1 MPSRNA
7 GVTIVVDAMGGDY
20 APDVNIKGAVSAL
33 REAADLNIQLVGDE
47 TTIRASLRKHHAQ
60 ESSRLSILHASE
72 VITMEDHAASV
83 MRKKKDSS
91 LHVGLN
97 QVKEGKAD
105 AFISAGNSGAVMAV
119 SLFVLGRMA
128 DVERPAILVKLPN
141 LNSHT
146 ILLDAGANVDCKPS
160 HLLQFGIMGQ
170 IYAEVIERKPNARI
184 ALLSNGSET
193 HKGNELTRQ
202 AHDLFT
208 ESRFKNYIGYVE
220 GFDIFRGTADVV
232 ICDGF
237 VGNVTLKLSEG
248 LAQTAAE
255 WFKKEIKSDW
265 RAIIGIAFLKSI
277 LKKFKNKFDY
287 EPYGAAPLMGIDGI
301 VMISHGASTD
311 VAIRNG
317 ILTAKRGVEQ
327 KFTERIKEYMQLK
340 FVKKEQA

>member
-1 MPSRNA
+1 MPSPNT

-20 APDVNIKGAVSAL
+20 APDVNIKGAIAAL
-33 REAADLNIQLVGDE
+33 RESSDLNIQLVGDE
-47 TTIRASLRKHHAQ
+47 TTIRASLRKHRAQ
-60 ESSRLSILHASE
+60 ESSRLSILHAGE

-91 LHVGLN
+91 LHIGLT
-97 QVKEGKAD
+97 QVKEGRAD

-119 SLFVLGRMA
+119 SLFVLGRLSN
-128 DVERPAILVKLPN
+128 VERPAILVKLPN

-160 HLLQFGIMGQ
+160 HLYQFAIMGQ
-170 IYAEVIERKPNARI
+170 MYAEVIERKPNARI

-193 HKGNELTRQ
+193 HKGNELTRE
-202 AHDLFT
+202 AHNLLT
-208 ESRFKNYIGYVE
+208 ESQFKNYIGYVE
-220 GFDIFRGTADVV
+220 GFDIFKGTADVV

-248 LAQTAAE
+248 LADTAAE
-255 WFKKEIKSDW
+255 WFKSEIKSNW
-265 RAIIGIAFLKSI
+265 RAMIGIAFLKSI

-287 EPYGAAPLMGIDGI
+287 EPYGAAPLLGIDGM
-301 VMISHGASTD
+301 VMISHGGSTD

-327 KFTERIKEYMQLK
+327 KFIERIKEHMQVRSFK
-340 FVKKEQA
+340 REPA

>member
-33 REAADLNIQLVGDE
+33 REAGDLNLQLVGDE
-47 TTIRASLRKHHAQ
+47 TAIRACLKKHHAQ

-91 LHVGLN
+91 LHVGLT
-97 QVKEGKAD
+97 QVKEGQAD
-105 AFISAGNSGAVMAV
+105 AFVSAGNSGAVMAV
-119 SLFVLGRMA
+119 SLFVLGRLPN
-128 DVERPAILVKLPN
+128 VERPAILVRLPN
-141 LNSHT
+141 LTSHT

-160 HLLQFGIMGQ
+160 HLYQFAIMGQ
-170 IYAEVIERKPNARI
+170 VYAEVIERNPNARI
-184 ALLSNGSET
+184 AILSNGSET
-193 HKGNELTRQ
+193 HKGNELTRE
-202 AHDLFT
+202 AHLLLSDPP
-208 ESRFKNYIGYVE
+208 FKNYIGYVE
-220 GFDIFRGTADVV
+220 GFDIFRGTAEVV

-248 LAQTAAE
+248 LADTAAE

-265 RAIIGIAFLKSI
+265 RAMIGVGFLKGI

-287 EPYGAAPLMGIDGI
+287 EPYGAAPLLGIDGM
-301 VMISHGASTD
+301 VMISHGGSTD

-327 KFTERIKEYMQLK
+327 KFTERIKEHMQLRS
-340 FVKKEQA
+340 FKKELA